1 MMASAIVQDG
11 VLTVSGKM
19 SGKDG
24 VRENYQKRVISSFY
38 FFVKLFSLG
47 RTFLVQPYTIIQQF
61 TLAEPDS
68 TCFTSSWEFEMQNTA
83 LDALRVLQ
91 KKNSSPVALA
101 NLNGQDLLRP

>member
-1 MMASAIVQDG
+1 MVR
-11 VLTVSGKM
+11 VL
-19 SGKDG
+19 
-24 VRENYQKRVISSFY
+24 YQTRVISSIY
-38 FFVKLFSLG
+38 FVVILFSLG
-47 RTFLVQPYTIIQQF
+47 RTFQVQPFTVIQQF
-61 TLAEPDS
+61 TFAEPDN